1 MSTPF
6 TTTGVD
12 LPPERVEEL
21 LAAVLAVGEMAIR
34 TYATESAACRL
45 VGARYGALG
54 VLAADAGV
62 RAVGSADGSRSG
74 EGAGRSRTD
83 GGAGDPPTGEGAEY
97 RRPERRL
104 SQFITVGV
112 TPRQRAAIGDP
123 PLGRGVLG
131 LLIDDARPLRLADLA
146 EHPTS
151 TGFPANHPPMGSFL
165 GVPVRAGDSGPQPG
179 SNRGE
184 CVATKVMGLA
194 DR

>member
-21 LAAVLAVGEMAIR
+21 LAAVLAVGEDLDLPRVLERIV
-34 TYATESAACRL
+34 SAACRL

-83 GGAGDPPTGEGAEY
+83 GGAGDPPTEEGAE
-97 RRPERRL
+97 
-104 SQFITVGV
+104 
-112 TPRQRAAIGDP
+112 
-123 PLGRGVLG
+123 
-131 LLIDDARPLRLADLA
+131 
-146 EHPTS
+146 
-151 TGFPANHPPMGSFL
+151 
-165 GVPVRAGDSGPQPG
+165 
-179 SNRGE
+179 
-184 CVATKVMGLA
+184 
-194 DR
+194 